1 QRAAGSRGDPMSART
16 TPLRLRRAMVAP
28 VMVIALGVVGRGAAE
43 GANIFVTS
51 LEDKID
57 DHGGCSLKEAI
68 LSANGDTNFIFTS
81 PTTGFFTGCVAGSG
95 DDTIVLPA
103 GQVIFLSRIADDPD
117 NPFGPTATPMI
128 VSSITIEMNGTRLQW
143 TGT

>member
-1 QRAAGSRGDPMSART
+1 MKARILT
-16 TPLRLRRAMVAP
+16 AFIVL
-28 VMVIALGVVGRGAAE
+28 LGFVGRGAAE

-51 LEDKID
+51 LADKISD
-57 DHGGCSLKEAI
+57 RGGCSLKEAI

-95 DDTIVLPA
+95 DDTIVLPI
-103 GQVIFLSRIADDPD
+103 GQVIFLSRIMDDPD

-128 VSSITIEMNGTRLQW
+128 VSRITIEMNGTRLQW
-143 TGT
+143 VGSRRRERSRLHQPAI